1 VRAVLAAVALTIA
14 LPTTA
19 GAARAHPNQTPK
31 VTLDPAVAAAGG
43 MVIGLI
49 NSGQRFHGQT
59 FEGIPDG
66 LGIAPVGNA
75 KKFVDIYVAFEQS
88 HVPFGGFAD
97 FEDSSVLRARLD
109 INTKEIVGL
118 VEVLPPEAGY
128 IRFCSAFMAGPAEGF
143 ENYTFFVNEESDDI
157 IDVVP
162 GAQYGSDPSITPYR
176 QAGYSV
182 YLDTATGEYHQ
193 IPGLG
198 RHNHENTVIVPGGW
212 DDVIALSG
220 DDTFNAPSSQ
230 LYMYGADDTA
240 AFKADQGT
248 LWAFQV
254 TGVNGT
260 PLANPNDPGNNAN
273 DFLDL
278 VEGNNYQGRFIA
290 VPSDIARGTNPTLR
304 PQAGLEAWSNDNN
317 IFQFVRVEDIDYDPD
332 HPREVYFTDTG
343 TTRLRQLANG
353 RLGRWANS
361 TDPANFPQFD
371 SDGRVFKMV
380 LNADDPTVVDSL
392 SIYAEGRL
400 VSKPDIS
407 TSIVLEEGVGF
418 LNPDNLGISANSMMV
433 QEDGSSANDVW
444 QNPVGTTSWMR
455 VASTTQVATAETS
468 GIIDASEWLG
478 DGWWVLDVQSHVN
491 LTPLGPSGQMYQTLP
506 TGPILTYTTRRE
518 DGQLLLMYV
527 PGS

>member
-1 VRAVLAAVALTIA
+1 MAAVALTVA

-31 VTLDPAVAAAGG
+31 VSLDPAVIAAGG
-43 MVIGLI
+43 QVIGLI
-49 NSGQRFHGQT
+49 NSGQVFHGQT

-88 HVPFGGFAD
+88 HVPFSGFAD
-97 FEDSSVLRARLD
+97 FQDSSVMRARLD

-118 VEVLPPEAGY
+118 TEILPPEAGY

-143 ENYTFFVNEESDDI
+143 EHYTFFVNEESNDVVE
-157 IDVVP
+157 VVP
-162 GAQYGSDPSITPYR
+162 GAQYGADPSITPYR

-193 IPGLG
+193 IAGLG
-198 RHNHENTVIVPGGW
+198 RHNHENTVVVPGGW
-212 DDVIALSG
+212 VETAVLSS

-230 LYMYGADDTA
+230 LYLYTA
-240 AFKADQGT
+240 ASPDALKQDQGT
-248 LWAFQV
+248 LYGFQV

-260 PLANPNDPGNNAN
+260 PLTDPDDPLNGAN
-273 DFLDL
+273 DFLDV
-278 VEGNNYQGRFIA
+278 VEGNSYQGRFIP
-290 VPSDIARGTNPTLR
+290 VPADIARGTHPTLR
-304 PQAGLEAWSNDNN
+304 PQEGLEAWSNDNN
-317 IFQFVRVEDIDYDPD
+317 VFQFVRVEDIAYDPD
-332 HPREVYFTDTG
+332 NPREVYFTDTG
-343 TTRLRQLANG
+343 VTRLRQLASG

-361 TDPANFPQFD
+361 TDPTMFPQFD

-380 LNADDPTVVDSL
+380 LNADDPTVVDSF

-407 TSIVLEEGVGF
+407 TSIVLEAGVGI
-418 LNPDNLGISANSMMV
+418 LNPDNLDISANSMMV

-468 GIIDASEWLG
+468 GIIDASDWLG
-478 DGWWVLDVQSHVN
+478 AGWWVLDVQSHVN
-491 LTPLGPSGQMYQTLP
+491 LTEGPGGLQYVTPISGTVLNYN
-506 TGPILTYTTRRE
+506 TRRE

-527 PGS
+527 AGS